1 MKKFPKPVIVTSKC
15 FEFDACRYNG
25 QMIPNN
31 FVQTLEPFVK
41 FVPVCPEVEIGLG
54 VPRDTVRVVSR
65 KGVKKLVQPTTKRD
79 LTGLMQNF
87 ADSFLGSIKEVDGF
101 ILKNRSPTCGI
112 KDAKF
117 YPDGENNIPTG
128 KGPGLFAEKV
138 LEKFPGAAVEDEG
151 RLRNPGIR
159 EHYLT
164 RIYTLARWRDAKK
177 KNSMKALVDFQ
188 SDNKFIL
195 MSYNQREMKELGRIV
210 ANKDDRTLG
219 ETIPLYEA
227 HLQKALAKTPRRT
240 SNINVLMH
248 GLGYFSDELSRKEKN
263 HFLDLLERYRNMK
276 APLSALQSVME
287 SWIIKYEESYLSRQ
301 TYFHPYPVELVELK
315 HL

>member
-1 MKKFPKPVIVTSKC
+1 
-15 FEFDACRYNG
+15 
-25 QMIPNN
+25 
-31 FVQTLEPFVK
+31 
-41 FVPVCPEVEIGLG
+41 
-54 VPRDTVRVVSR
+54 
-65 KGVKKLVQPTTKRD
+65 
-79 LTGLMQNF
+79 
-87 ADSFLGSIKEVDGF
+87 VDGF

-210 ANKDDRTLG
+210 ANKDGRTLG

-248 GLGYFSDELSRKEKN
+248 GLGYFSDELTRKEKN